1 MLAVFDSPGSKV
13 VPRDRLHAADPT
25 RQGLRTVATEWR
37 VVTSRMAARLPDRT
51 AGKRASF
58 MP

>member
-13 VPRDRLHAADPT
+13 VPRDRLHIANPT
-25 RQGLRTVATEWR
+25 RQGFRTAATEWR

-51 AGKRASF
+51 AGKRAS
-58 MP
+58 